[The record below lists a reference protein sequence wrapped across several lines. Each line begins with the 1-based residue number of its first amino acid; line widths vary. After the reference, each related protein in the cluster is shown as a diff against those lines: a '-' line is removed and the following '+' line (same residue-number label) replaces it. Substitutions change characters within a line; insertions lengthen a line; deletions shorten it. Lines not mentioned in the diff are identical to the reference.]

1 VIPARLVLTAIVV
14 AAVGVAGCSKHV
26 EPPADP
32 MPRSLLT
39 TDARTPAPAA
49 PLPAA
54 DALTSVLS
62 RIADPAVPAAQKIGL
77 IQYGTAED
85 YSGLDSFTK
94 ALHDNGFYPLNVTAT
109 DLIWSAGHPGDVI
122 ATITMSS
129 VAAPDNKFTF
139 PMEFSPI
146 RDAWQL
152 NRQTA
157 NMLLKLG
164 QPGGPGGPPAPATS
178 ATPAAPPATTGN

>member
-1 VIPARLVLTAIVV
+1 MNPARLVLAAVVV
-14 AAVGVAGCSKHV
+14 AAVSLAGCSKHV

-39 TDARTPAPAA
+39 TDPRTPAPAA
-49 PLPAA
+49 PLPAP
-54 DALTSVLS
+54 DALTSVLT

-85 YSGLDSFTK
+85 YAGLDSFTK
-94 ALHDNGFYPLNVTAT
+94 ALHDNGFDPMNVTAT
-109 DLIWSAGHPGDVI
+109 DLIWSAGQPGDII

-129 VAAPDNKFTF
+129 AAVPDNKFTF

-164 QPGGPGGPPAPATS
+164 QPGGPGGPPASPEAPPA
-178 ATPAAPPATTGN
+178 PAAPNGH

>member
-1 VIPARLVLTAIVV
+1 LIVVVV
-14 AAVGVAGCSKHV
+14 AAIGLAGCSEHV

-39 TDARTPAPAA
+39 TDAKSPAAA
-49 PLPAA
+49 PLPSP
-54 DALTSVLS
+54 DAITAVLYK
-62 RIADPAVPAAQKIGL
+62 IADPAVPSAQKIGL

-85 YSGLDSFTK
+85 QAGLDSFTK
-94 ALHDNGFYPLNVTAT
+94 ALRDNGFNPMNVTAT
-109 DLIWSAGHPGDVI
+109 DLLWSAGQPGDVI

-157 NMLLKLG
+157 NLLLKLG
-164 QPGGPGGPPAPATS
+164 QPGGPGASGASGVSGVSGASP
-178 ATPAAPPATTGN
+178 TPGR

>member
-1 VIPARLVLTAIVV
+1 MNPTRGTFIAII
-14 AAVGVAGCSKHV
+14 AAAIGLAGCSEHV

-39 TDARTPAPAA
+39 TDAKSPAAA
-49 PLPAA
+49 PLPSP
-54 DALTSVLS
+54 DALTAVLYK
-62 RIADPAVPAAQKIGL
+62 IADPAVPSAQKIGL
-77 IQYGTAED
+77 LQYGTAED
-85 YSGLDSFTK
+85 QTGLDNFTR
-94 ALHDNGFYPLNVTAT
+94 ALHDNGFNPMNVTAT
-109 DLIWSAGHPGDVI
+109 DLLWSAGQPGDVI

-146 RDAWQL
+146 RDSWQL

-164 QPGGPGGPPAPATS
+164 QPGGTDA
-178 ATPAAPPATTGN
+178 ATTPGH

>member
-1 VIPARLVLTAIVV
+1 MRGAVIAVVV
-14 AAVGVAGCSKHV
+14 AAIGLSGCSKHV

-32 MPRSLLT
+32 LPRSLLT
-39 TDARTPAPAA
+39 TDARSPSAA
-49 PLPAA
+49 PLPPA
-54 DALTSVLS
+54 DALTSVLYKL
-62 RIADPAVPAAQKIGL
+62 ADPAVPSAQKIGL

-85 YSGLDSFTK
+85 QAGLDNFTR
-94 ALHDNGFYPLNVTAT
+94 ALRDNGFNPMTVTAT
-109 DLIWSAGHPGDVI
+109 DMVWSAGNPGDII

-129 VAAPDNKFTF
+129 GSAPDNKFTF

-157 NMLLKLG
+157 TLLLKLG
-164 QPGGPGGPPAPATS
+164 QSGGPS
-178 ATPAAPPATTGN
+178 ATTTPGR

>member
-1 VIPARLVLTAIVV
+1 MKPTRGTLVAVIV
-14 AAVGVAGCSKHV
+14 AAIGLAGCSEHV

-39 TDARTPAPAA
+39 TDAKTPAAA
-49 PLPAA
+49 PLPPP
-54 DALTSVLS
+54 DALTGVLYK
-62 RIADPAVPAAQKIGL
+62 IADPAVPSAQKIGL

-85 YSGLDSFTK
+85 QAGLDNFTK
-94 ALHDNGFYPLNVTAT
+94 ALRDNGFNPMNVTAT
-109 DLIWSAGHPGDVI
+109 ELLWSAGQPGDII
-122 ATITMSS
+122 ATITITS

-157 NMLLKLG
+157 NLLLKLG
-164 QPGGPGGPPAPATS
+164 QPGGPGAST
-178 ATPAAPPATTGN
+178 TPGR

>member
-1 VIPARLVLTAIVV
+1 MKPTRGILIAVL
-14 AAVGVAGCSKHV
+14 AASIGLAGCSEHV

-39 TDARTPAPAA
+39 TDAKTPTAA
-49 PLPAA
+49 PLPSP
-54 DALTSVLS
+54 DAITAVLYK
-62 RIADPAVPAAQKIGL
+62 IADPAVPSAQKIGL

-85 YSGLDSFTK
+85 QAGLDNFTK
-94 ALHDNGFYPLNVTAT
+94 ALRDNGFNPLNVTAT
-109 DLIWSAGHPGDVI
+109 DLLWSAGQPGDII
-122 ATITMSS
+122 ATITISS

-157 NMLLKLG
+157 NLLLKVG
-164 QPGGPGGPPAPATS
+164 QPGGPGGPT
-178 ATPAAPPATTGN
+178 TPGR